1 MSPPN
6 TRSRGKSVSKS
17 SSKTGSSRCFSEFG
31 RLFSELEFRISRQ
44 RMREKCRFPLRTPNF
59 WFRKSRQK
67 TIFFVIL
74 KIITLFIRK
83 KKIGI
88 HKICCFTRGSA
99 ISVVKSAPIFC
110 GKKFQALEKSS
121 KIVENPE
128 KAQFS
133 SLILKRFSTG
143 IVFPETAKL

>member
-67 TIFFVIL
+67 TIFFSIL
-74 KIITLFIRK
+74 KIITVFIRK
-83 KKIGI
+83 KKLGST
-88 HKICCFTRGSA
+88 KFAVSREDLRFRLSNRLRSSVERNFKLWKKVPKLSKTRRRRNSRA
-99 ISVVKSAPIFC
+99 
-110 GKKFQALEKSS
+110 
-121 KIVENPE
+121 
-128 KAQFS
+128 
-133 SLILKRFSTG
+133 
-143 IVFPETAKL
+143 